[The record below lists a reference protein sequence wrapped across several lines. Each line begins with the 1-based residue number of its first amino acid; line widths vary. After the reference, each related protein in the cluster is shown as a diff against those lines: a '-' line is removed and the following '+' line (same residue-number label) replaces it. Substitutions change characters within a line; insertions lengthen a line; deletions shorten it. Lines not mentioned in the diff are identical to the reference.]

1 MNHLVIFLLLHFVE
15 VPGGL
20 VSASDES
27 GTSISDIAL
36 VKKDEFRKLCLDV
49 YCKDIWPPFV
59 SKAQPFRFFKN
70 LCQVKYGSP

>member
-49 YCKDIWPPFV
+49 YCKDI
-59 SKAQPFRFFKN
+59 
-70 LCQVKYGSP
+70 